1 MANQRTD
8 GENENEGA
16 VCTHS
21 LRYVDCPTQATA
33 TPRAS
38 ASARRAGLPNATRA
52 TAPFAAPDGVVSVCE
67 VVGLRSAAVT
77 LPVPLAA
84 AVVSALLPNRAVSR
98 RKQGAT
104 RARRRQMA
112 ETIEGVMNDGEGVDD
127 GCSPG
132 RGGAARCKRAGR
144 GDAGGGLR
152 DRELAR
158 LGVDRAQVLRVLH
171 EVHAEAGADGPP
183 RARLAG
189 GLLAR
194 RAVDEGDED
203 LVRREQIAVLRARA
217 GGVSLVCE
225 TGRRGD
231 GPGWSGRG

>member
-1 MANQRTD
+1 
-8 GENENEGA
+8 
-16 VCTHS
+16 
-21 LRYVDCPTQATA
+21 
-33 TPRAS
+33 
-38 ASARRAGLPNATRA
+38 
-52 TAPFAAPDGVVSVCE
+52 
-67 VVGLRSAAVT
+67 
-77 LPVPLAA
+77 
-84 AVVSALLPNRAVSR
+84 
-98 RKQGAT
+98 
-104 RARRRQMA
+104 MA
-112 ETIEGVMNDGEGVDD
+112 ETIEGVMNDGEGVND

-132 RGGAARCKRAGR
+132 RGGAARCERARR

-171 EVHAEAGADGPP
+171 EVHAEPGADGPP

-217 GGVSLVCE
+217 AGVSLVCE
-225 TGRRGD
+225 TGGRGD